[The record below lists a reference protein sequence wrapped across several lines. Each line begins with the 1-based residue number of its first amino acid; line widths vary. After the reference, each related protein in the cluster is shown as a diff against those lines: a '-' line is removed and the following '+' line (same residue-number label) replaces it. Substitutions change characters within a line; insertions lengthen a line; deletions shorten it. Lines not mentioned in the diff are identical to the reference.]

1 MRPRVG
7 VEPWAGWWN
16 ELQTSTIRSAP
27 MFRWWLA
34 GDEEAAATCRQD
46 LLDNPIFR
54 QQPQGYLEL
63 SSHHLSDFVA
73 AYDVLASWHQGLIA
87 ADHAAIRGKIA
98 SEAEYYY
105 EVLESVRGG
114 ANYGNQHMLAASA
127 LGLATLAL
135 AESKWLN
142 RALHEIGREE
152 NLCFFRPGAGATAP
166 FALMPNARANPDVS
180 WAPLDGQNIALSG
193 PAWSDI
199 ITVEAA
205 ELHISGR
212 KGTVSQRLAI

>member
-1 MRPRVG
+1 MTLWCRIRLVNRIIETGHLEFDEPRASG
-7 VEPWAGWWN
+7 VTVLQAIEGFPA
-16 ELQTSTIRSAP
+16 EQTSRGMADSRLKS
-27 MFRWWLA
+27 FRKLLMGSPNRA
-34 GDEEAAATCRQD
+34 NCKNPEKFSPTLMEFAIDEAVETLPA
-46 LLDNPIFR
+46 
-54 QQPQGYLEL
+54 
-63 SSHHLSDFVA
+63 FVA
-73 AYDVLASWHQGLIA
+73 EPD
-87 ADHAAIRGKIA
+87 
-98 SEAEYYY
+98 
-105 EVLESVRGG
+105 
-114 ANYGNQHMLAASA
+114 LAASA
-127 LGLATLAL
+127 LALATLAL

-152 NLCFFRPGAGATAP
+152 NLCFLRPGAGATAP